1 VGYQEGKRRSNP
13 GEKAVAT
20 SLSDAQVQQYREQG
34 YLCPITALT
43 GEEAARYR
51 AALEAA
57 EARAGGALPGAHKHK
72 PHLVYTWAQELI
84 RHPRILDAVEAVI
97 GPDIL
102 AWESVLFTKEPKTED
117 YISWHQDIT
126 YWGLDQE
133 GDVVTAWVALSP
145 SNPKSGCMRVVPGT
159 HLREVVPH
167 ADTFS
172 ERNMLSR
179 GQEIAV
185 EVDEDHAVDLVLQPG
200 QMSLHHVKIFHG
212 SHQNRSTD
220 RRIGF
225 AIRYLPPGVR
235 QGVGPSDSATLVRGE
250 DRFGHFELEPAPAY
264 DLAPEAVAL
273 HQAVRER
280 RLAILMRDAAQPS
293 RAAHAA
299 PAM

>member
-1 VGYQEGKRRSNP
+1 VGTTFTNAEV
-13 GEKAVAT
+13 E
-20 SLSDAQVQQYREQG
+20 QYRRDG
-34 YLCPITALT
+34 YFCPITVLSPD
-43 GEEAARYR
+43 EARHYR
-51 AALEAA
+51 SKLEAA
-57 EARAGGALPGAHKHK
+57 EQAAGGALPGAFRHK

-84 RHPRILDAVEAVI
+84 RHPRILDAVEDLI

-102 AWESVLFTKEPKTED
+102 AWESVFFIKEAKTED

-159 HLREVVPH
+159 HRREVVPH
-167 ADTFS
+167 ADTFGAH
-172 ERNMLSR
+172 NMLSR

-185 EVDEDHAVDLVLQPG
+185 EVEEARAVDLVLRPG

-212 SHQNRSTD
+212 SHQNRADD

-225 AIRYLPPGVR
+225 AIRYLPPSVR
-235 QGVGPSDSATLVRGE
+235 QGVGSTDSATLARGA
-250 DRFGHFELEPAPAY
+250 DRYGHFELEPAPAS
-264 DLAPEAVAL
+264 DLAPEAVA
-273 HQAVRER
+273 HHRAVRDR
-280 RLAILMRDAAQPS
+280 RLQILMRGAEQPS

>member
-1 VGYQEGKRRSNP
+1 VGTTFTNAEV
-13 GEKAVAT
+13 E
-20 SLSDAQVQQYREQG
+20 QYRRNG
-34 YLCPITALT
+34 YFCPITVLSPD
-43 GEEAARYR
+43 EARHYR
-51 AALEAA
+51 SKLEAA
-57 EARAGGALPGAHKHK
+57 EQAAGGALPGAFRHK

-84 RHPRILDAVEAVI
+84 RHPRILDAIEDLI

-102 AWESVLFTKEPKTED
+102 AWESVFFIKEPKTED

-159 HLREVVPH
+159 HRREVVPH
-167 ADTFS
+167 ADTFGAH
-172 ERNMLSR
+172 NMLSR

-185 EVDEDHAVDLVLQPG
+185 EVEEARAVDLVLRPG

-212 SHQNRSTD
+212 SHRNRAED

-225 AIRYLPPGVR
+225 AIRYLPPSVR
-235 QGVGPSDSATLVRGE
+235 QGVGSTDSATLVRGA
-250 DRFGHFELEPAPAY
+250 DRYGHFELEPAPAS
-264 DLAPEAVAL
+264 DLAPEAIAR
-273 HQAVRER
+273 HRAVHER
-280 RLAILMRDAAQPS
+280 RLQILMRGAEQPS

-299 PAM
+299 AAM

>member
-1 VGYQEGKRRSNP
+1 VGTTFTNAEV
-13 GEKAVAT
+13 E
-20 SLSDAQVQQYREQG
+20 QYRRNG
-34 YLCPITALT
+34 YFCPITVLSPD
-43 GEEAARYR
+43 EARHYR
-51 AALEAA
+51 SKLEAA
-57 EARAGGALPGAHKHK
+57 EQAAGGALPGAFRHK

-84 RHPRILDAVEAVI
+84 RHPRILDAVEALI

-102 AWESVLFTKEPKTED
+102 AWESVFFIKDPKTED

-159 HLREVVPH
+159 HRREVVPH
-167 ADTFS
+167 ADTFGAH
-172 ERNMLSR
+172 NMLSR

-185 EVDEDHAVDLVLQPG
+185 EVEEARAVDLVLRPG

-212 SHQNRSTD
+212 SHQNRADD

-225 AIRYLPPGVR
+225 AIRYLPPSVR
-235 QGVGPSDSATLVRGE
+235 QGVGSTDSATLVRGA
-250 DRFGHFELEPAPAY
+250 DRYGHFELEPAPAS
-264 DLAPEAVAL
+264 DLAPEAVA
-273 HQAVRER
+273 HHRAVRDR
-280 RLAILMRDAAQPS
+280 RLQILMRGAEQPS